1 MPAHAPGPPGVTGG
15 AGGLLSL
22 DGAAFAN
29 NLRRRLAVDPRCG
42 GCRRDRR
49 GRYRPVNG
57 RFFSGG
63 SAPLPVVRRSAG
75 WSFAT
80 DSYFRLRR
88 KRAHSV
94 GLALPPASGGDAN
107 YGTSLLAS
115 TSLIRRS
122 PLRLHGVKSISLG
135 GCLVH
140 PQQRHDPIHAGASRS
155 TMNRYW
161 PCWSKVRQAPA
172 LRQPAT
178 ARWRCRPA
186 CG

>member
-42 GCRRDRR
+42 GCGRDRR

-75 WSFAT
+75 RSFAT
-80 DSYFRLRR
+80 DTCFRLRR

-107 YGTSLLAS
+107 YGTSLRAS

-122 PLRLHGVKSISLG
+122 PLRYTSQID
-135 GCLVH
+135 LVRWVPRS

-155 TMNRYW
+155 TMSRCW
-161 PCWSKVRQAPA
+161 PCWSRVVQARA
-172 LRQPAT
+172 LRRPAV